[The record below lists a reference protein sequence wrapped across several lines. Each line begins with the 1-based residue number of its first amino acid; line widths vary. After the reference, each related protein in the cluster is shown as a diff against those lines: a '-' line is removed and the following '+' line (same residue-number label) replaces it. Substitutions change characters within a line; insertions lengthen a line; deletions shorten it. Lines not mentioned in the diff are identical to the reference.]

1 MKMKDA
7 ESCAHKPE
15 GEEGE
20 EAGDCGESRRLGRW
34 LSLALNFP
42 DILAYTLDLHI

>member
-1 MKMKDA
+1 MKDS

-20 EAGDCGESRRLGRW
+20 EAGKAGEVA
-34 LSLALNFP
+34 LALNFP

>member
-1 MKMKDA
+1 MKMKDS

-20 EAGDCGESRRLGRW
+20 EAGEAGEAGDCGENRRLGRW
-34 LSLALNFP
+34 LWLSTFLIF
-42 DILAYTLDLHI
+42 